1 MGDCCGLGYSLD
13 FDGLVERLGFDE
25 RAWEGSSR
33 ARGDMGDD
41 DDLKTH
47 NGQTANQMVW
57 IALE

>member
-1 MGDCCGLGYSLD
+1 MD
-13 FDGLVERLGFDE
+13 FDGLVERLGFDG